1 MKNKKII
8 AAILS
13 LGLLASPISAHASE
27 TEPNVAEET
36 EHAQD
41 FSEDWEGKSFEEV
54 RDFEIERAKGFEGFI
69 DEAKKDLIVKLMRTS
84 SKEDVAKVLASF
96 NPQGP
101 VEEYPTLKTKH
112 SLTQRDDGGY
122 DIVVEGI
129 NYVLDS
135 SGNFQGGF
143 KSEESAR
150 SIQSQYNALVAKFVV
165 KYDILTVEQQADY
178 QIVIENMRGAT
189 ESDSI
194 EDYKDVILMHKQ
206 LNDDILKLSQ
216 DEGLVYS
223 NEQLNK
229 YLNDDF
235 SKFND
240 DSNMKD
246 TEENSDTETQDK
258 ASEDDTS
265 KEPVET
271 VKSVESGKDNKNK
284 EAGPNV
290 KTGVGSVSAIGAT
303 LIISGATF
311 IIGKKKT
318 E

>member
-13 LGLLASPISAHASE
+13 LGLLASPISAYANE

-69 DEAKKDLIVKLMRTS
+69 DEAKKDLIVKLMRTA

-101 VEEYPTLKTKH
+101 VEEYPTLKTEH

-122 DIVVEGI
+122 DIVVEGV

-135 SGNFQGGF
+135 SGNFKGGF
-143 KSEESAR
+143 ESEESAR
-150 SIQSQYNALVAKFVV
+150 SIKSQYNALVAKFVV
-165 KYDILTVEQQADY
+165 KYDILPVEQQADY
-178 QIVIENMRGAT
+178 QIIIENMRAAT
-189 ESDSI
+189 ESESI

-229 YLNDDF
+229 YLNDDL
-235 SKFND
+235 
-240 DSNMKD
+240 NMKD
-246 TEENSDTETQDK
+246 TEENSDTETQDE
-258 ASEDDTS
+258 ASEDNTS
-265 KEPVET
+265 QEPVET
-271 VKSVESGKDNKNK
+271 VKSGEQQEKEELNTVSQNK
-284 EAGPNV
+284 EAGENV
-290 KTGVGSVSAIGAT
+290 KTGIGSASLIGVT
-303 LIISGATF
+303 LIASVAALIAT
-311 IIGKKKT
+311 KKKS